1 MQNIPYLSYLKIRPS
16 WGSLGND
23 RIGNYPYQ
31 STVNFGSN
39 VLYVGD
45 KISSVQNAAISKYVI
60 ESSKSKGELTIC
72 FMCYDDMLEI
82 SFNSKESAGCL
93 FSEEDELALSIIS
106 ALMDEVK
113 LCVEDE
119 RYQIIM
125 SKSVREKRI

>member
-1 MQNIPYLSYLKIRPS
+1 MDTVDSVKLSLPLKPEYAGTARLAVSGIAS
-16 WGSLGND
+16 
-23 RIGNYPYQ
+23 RIGFDYEEIEDIKVAV
-31 STVNFGSN
+31 SE
-39 VLYVGD
+39 
-45 KISSVQNAAISKYVI
+45 IISKYVI